1 MALSSVINGFVVKEK
16 MGYIHRV
23 GTVQGAYGF
32 FDTLKGCIEKSM
44 RMGYEFFNDQSGT
57 HKKILLEKCTD
68 TTIHH
73 SDVGKD
79 ALIFVA
85 CEGDDEIVINLLR
98 M

>member
-1 MALSSVINGFVVKEK
+1 
-16 MGYIHRV
+16 
-23 GTVQGAYGF
+23 
-32 FDTLKGCIEKSM
+32 M